1 MPPIVIEPASRREV
15 EITVGKVFNAN
26 RGKILALNRALNE

>member
-1 MPPIVIEPASRREV
+1 MPPIAIEPASRREV

-26 RGKILALNRALNE
+26 RSKDLGVE